1 MFSFRPSPSLFFG
14 EGRLHQGSSGSR
26 GLWFGQGEWNNTLLN
41 CTSHQGK
48 VNCDHSHAD
57 RSILISIHL
66 LPLPV
71 MADAIA
77 CAAFGSLPLPI
88 SNIYA
93 PLFFLQRAR
102 LRSLSQGDKTRAVL
116 TLLKI
121 DYMDSFVSIN
131 NSVIPTEKSEFTITD
146 GKTGRKAPE
155 RCGRKERELNRG
167 ECERSEFE
175 RLWCTVSHQPWQ
187 K

>member
-1 MFSFRPSPSLFFG
+1 
-14 EGRLHQGSSGSR
+14 
-26 GLWFGQGEWNNTLLN
+26 
-41 CTSHQGK
+41 
-48 VNCDHSHAD
+48 
-57 RSILISIHL
+57 
-66 LPLPV
+66 
-71 MADAIA
+71 MADVIA

-93 PLFFLQRAR
+93 PSFFFFNERVYVRCL
-102 LRSLSQGDKTRAVL
+102 GDKTRAVL

-131 NSVIPTEKSEFTITD
+131 NSVIPTEKSEFTITEGRRG
-146 GKTGRKAPE
+146 GKLQRDA
-155 RCGRKERELNRG
+155 KERKGLNRG
-167 ECERSEFE
+167 GCEHSEFE